1 MSASRR
7 PRMSTLRE
15 GRLESG
21 TDTIK
26 GVHNS
31 FSACFAVCFFL
42 SLFLMC
48 LPSRNFLGML
58 PVSMKPYHGHATV
71 EWLLL
76 GQLRSLRHLYF
87 RAATYSPGHLV
98 TVPYDVVPE
107 CAVIRRAQQYG
118 KKVLGERGE
127 DEERGIQ
134 FSELQQTFCRTLARP
149 SSRLIS
155 QRESSARRARIR
167 SFTHARRQNSCILH

>member
-31 FSACFAVCFFL
+31 FSACLAVCFFL

-58 PVSMKPYHGHATV
+58 PVSMKPYHGHARV
-71 EWLLL
+71 ECHNS
-76 GQLRSLRHLYF
+76 GKVKVQDYETKAKPH
-87 RAATYSPGHLV
+87 A
-98 TVPYDVVPE
+98 DVLNTT
-107 CAVIRRAQQYG
+107 G
-118 KKVLGERGE
+118 DK
-127 DEERGIQ
+127 
-134 FSELQQTFCRTLARP
+134 
-149 SSRLIS
+149 
-155 QRESSARRARIR
+155 
-167 SFTHARRQNSCILH
+167 